1 MLQIFYHSCISD
13 PHFTTINVF
22 PADPIPNSMPVSTE
36 DDWSDS
42 DEEIGAGMETNI
54 LLGVPEGRVETDA
67 DIKDAAVSR
76 IGGLPVRALSLSIVR
91 TTCRCGFNCIPF
103 FKAFLPSREPPFS
116 SSQCKV
122 CSDPMELLLQV
133 WCPFE
138 DSPMDRALYVWG
150 CARSSCQRQA
160 GR

>member
-1 MLQIFYHSCISD
+1 
-13 PHFTTINVF
+13 
-22 PADPIPNSMPVSTE
+22 MPVSTE

-42 DEEIGAGMETNI
+42 DDEIGTGMETDV
-54 LLGVPEGRVETDA
+54 LLGVPDGRMETES

-76 IGGLPVRALSLSIVR
+76 IGGLPVRALSLVWCTNDVNADFVVS
-91 TTCRCGFNCIPF
+91 PF

-122 CSDPMELLLQV
+122 CSDPMELLVQV

-150 CARSSCQRQA
+150 CARSTCQRQV